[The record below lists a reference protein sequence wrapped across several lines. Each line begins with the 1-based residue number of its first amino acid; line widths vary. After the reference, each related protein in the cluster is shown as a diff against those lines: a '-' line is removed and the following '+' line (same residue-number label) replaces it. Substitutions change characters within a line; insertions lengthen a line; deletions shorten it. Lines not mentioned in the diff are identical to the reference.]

1 MAEEKQKYVH
11 NLKQFVSS
19 LQPCNVAFL
28 FFYAHNPNEPCI
40 VCTTKKYTLRNSDFF
55 IVQGLEENY
64 FYAYSSDNVKF
75 LVANCK
81 LKKNS
86 AAAIYSVDVVGMDY
100 DGDDGVDSVFLG
112 NHLDFS
118 IMVSKK
124 TGPFFKIHYTEYE
137 ASGDPMSFQRNT
149 NECNIDIDT
158 EAINGPLSTFKS
170 QSCFH
175 NKAITLGMAY
185 ADKKYRVD
193 LIQKLANVA
202 INGHA
207 TKLHGGTPFTV
218 PMKKYKNVHIGDPV
232 FYNFILSK
240 FFNLIKNDGFE
251 YATMIL
257 DLQNNK
263 TLFIWIHLVEAKGKI
278 VMVNTHKALKAAFAL
293 SNMATASKKELKCLE
308 TCSSALQT
316 IANEI

>member
-1 MAEEKQKYVH
+1 MAAEQQKYVH
-11 NLKQFVSS
+11 NLKQFHSS

-28 FFYAHNPNEPCI
+28 FFYGHNPNEPCI
-40 VCTTKKYTLRNSDFF
+40 VCRTKKYALRNSDFY
-55 IVQGLEENY
+55 IVQGIEENY
-64 FYAYSSDNVKF
+64 LYAYSTDNVKF
-75 LVANCK
+75 LVANCM
-81 LKKNS
+81 LKENS
-86 AAAIYSVDVVGMDY
+86 PAAIYSDCDE
-100 DGDDGVDSVFLG
+100 DSEFLG
-112 NHLDFS
+112 NHLEFS
-118 IMVSKK
+118 IMVSRK

-137 ASGDPMSFQRNT
+137 ASGDPVSFQRNT
-149 NECNIDIDT
+149 NECNIDIDM

-193 LIQKLANVA
+193 LIQKLASVA

-232 FYNFILSK
+232 FYNFILAK

-263 TLFIWIHLVEAKGKI
+263 TLFIWIHLVESKGKI

-293 SNMATASKKELKCLE
+293 SNMARASKKEHKCLE